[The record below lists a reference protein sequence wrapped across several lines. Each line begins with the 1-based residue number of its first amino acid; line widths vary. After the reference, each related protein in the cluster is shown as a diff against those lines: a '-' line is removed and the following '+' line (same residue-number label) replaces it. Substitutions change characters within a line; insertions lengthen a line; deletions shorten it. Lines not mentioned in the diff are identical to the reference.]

1 MRDLWVTEDGTY
13 GTSNIVL
20 VDTSK
25 WTDGDWEKLED
36 AGDSERMEVAVA
48 ISEKH
53 GGEYDYA

>member
-25 WTDGDWEKLED
+25 WTDGDWEKLND
-36 AGDSERMEVAVA
+36 AGDFERMEVAVS

-53 GGEYDYA
+53 GGEYEYA